1 MRYSWMYRFK
11 CLLLDKTLIFWS
23 LCFPLMLATFFSL
36 ALKPALTDHTFKAI
50 HVAVV
55 NNTDYQNDTAF
66 QAVLKQVS
74 TGEDAILNITL
85 TGSKSEAEKLL
96 KDDKVDGV
104 IVNKKKLL
112 VEGSGM
118 NESVL
123 KTFMDSYIQ
132 KEAMIMDL
140 IKQGASQEAIEKAL
154 MQDTSFIQ
162 KSEEESAQLFAV
174 SFYTIIGM
182 VSLMGGYW
190 GQRSIYDL
198 RADQSPQGTRVSVA
212 PTHHL
217 RSMMVDILIDII
229 IHFTI
234 IMILI
239 AYTSFVLGVSYGDKL
254 WMILLISFAGSGAG
268 ISLGMFTSCYATKN
282 YGVNNMILTAFT
294 LLCSFLSGMM
304 SVNVK
309 YFVETTIPW
318 LAKIN
323 PVNMITDALYSVY
336 YYGGGPRFW
345 NDFISLLIFTAICFL
360 CAYFRLRRKKYAS
373 L

>member
-1 MRYSWMYRFK
+1 MRYTWMYRFK

-36 ALKPALTDHTFKAI
+36 ALKPALTDQTFKAV
-50 HVAVV
+50 HVAVI
-55 NNTDYQNDTAF
+55 NDKNYQSDTAF
-66 QAVLKQVS
+66 QTVLKQVS
-74 TGEDAILNITL
+74 TGDDAMLKITL
-85 TGSKSEAEKLL
+85 TSSKSEAKKLL
-96 KDDKVDGV
+96 KDDKVDGI

-112 VEGSGM
+112 LDGSGM
-118 NESVL
+118 NESIL
-123 KTFMDSYIQ
+123 KAFMDGYLQ
-132 KEAMIMDL
+132 KEAMVLDL
-140 IKQGASQEAIEKAL
+140 LKQGASPAAIEEAL

-217 RSMMVDILIDII
+217 RSLMTDILIDIV
-229 IHFTI
+229 IHFAI

-239 AYTSFVLGVSYGDKL
+239 AYTTFVLGVSYGDNL
-254 WMILLISFAGSGAG
+254 WMILLICFAGAAAG

-282 YGVNNMILTAFT
+282 YGVNNTILTSFT
-294 LLCSFLSGMM
+294 LLCSFMSGMM

-323 PVNMITDALYSVY
+323 PVNMITDALYAVY

-345 NDFISLLIFTAICFL
+345 NNFISLLIFTGLCFL
-360 CAYFRLRRKKYAS
+360 CSYFRLRRKKYAS